1 MGLSAVAIASIAGAV
16 AAVSGTAYNIKQGE
30 QQRGEASSA
39 KKRAKSEAQKKK
51 DLLAKTKE
59 KSPGQRLL
67 GGRPTLG

>member
-1 MGLSAVAIASIAGAV
+1 MGLSAVAIASIVGAV
-16 AAVSGTAYNIKQGE
+16 SAAAGTAYSIKSGE

-39 KKRAKSEAQKKK
+39 RKKAKSEAQKKK

>member
-1 MGLSAVAIASIAGAV
+1 MGLETAAIVGAL
-16 AAVSGTAYNIKQGE
+16 AAAAGTAYSIQQGE